1 MVRENW
7 QNMTKS
13 HRIPVLHQYK
23 NPSLR
28 LRRTHRFVW
37 TESNSFRK
45 MATLNNIRRDCR
57 HTTRPGKANWQLWFW
72 LENMQVEYLHDM
84 VVLLAKR
91 ADGFA
96 FRLCSST
103 KIPAFRL
110 HTCFLL
116 FLVIPYCKMRPA
128 CPPAIIR
135 YTVLIWLDSPL
146 GM

>member
-1 MVRENW
+1 
-7 QNMTKS
+7 MTKS
-13 HRIPVLHQYK
+13 HRIPVLHQHK

-45 MATLNNIRRDCR
+45 MATLNNIRRDIR
-57 HTTRPGKANWQLWFW
+57 R
-72 LENMQVEYLHDM
+72 V
-84 VVLLAKR
+84 LAKQTDSSDSDWRTCKSNIYMTWSCYWQR

-135 YTVLIWLDSPL
+135 YTVLICWP
-146 GM
+146 